1 MASYDNSR
9 YTYAQVLSGTGYY
22 KQDSNLKYS
31 LGVKTMQTKLNNAG
45 FWCAVHRTEN
55 LVQTRMRWYE
65 ISKMPT
71 VLLWMEQLD
80 SLLLLSLTQ

>member
-31 LGVKTMQTKLNNAG
+31 LGVKTMQT
-45 FWCAVHRTEN
+45 
-55 LVQTRMRWYE
+55 RMRWYE

>member
-45 FWCAVHRTEN
+45 LWCAPSLRPRIV
-55 LVQTRMRWYE
+55 
-65 ISKMPT
+65 
-71 VLLWMEQLD
+71 EQAHETLKE
-80 SLLLLSLTQ
+80 

>member
-45 FWCAVHRTEN
+45 FWCGTPYG
-55 LVQTRMRWYE
+55 L
-65 ISKMPT
+65 T
-71 VLLWMEQLD
+71 VDGAAGQ
-80 SLLLLSLTQ
+80 LLLLSLTQ